1 MSNSG
6 HYPGGS
12 TLVYPGSALMP
23 RKSKK
28 NRKKK
33 PSRSASASNVGTT
46 GSAANAEPEKQIP
59 RRTGEAAITLRTGD
73 RLPQWPTRNKPPSN
87 PRTSAD
93 HQRTLRMLRE
103 HREGRLPVDAQCELD
118 RLLGGRPVPAEIPIW
133 IAYLE
138 AHPVTDPIMAE
149 RASVKPPPNLSASNS
164 TAPDSKA
171 SSKPV
176 TDSGVPDTWN
186 SLGAADRTRLLA
198 LLLNRSQGDLN
209 RTKGELEEL
218 AGRYPSQQQARN
230 WHAFIKTSLKER
242 SDMAATLAQLKQKQA
257 QLLAH
262 AARARQEAEKA
273 EQDAQALGEEIG
285 KLEQELR

>member
-1 MSNSG
+1 MSKDA
-6 HYPGGS
+6 YLPGMKLDSQNCPPRTAKGDLEPPKRRRQPTPLRQHFRPKPPFRPV
-12 TLVYPGSALMP
+12 TLADYQLALRILREIVEGKRPVDDRMLLDGP
-23 RKSKK
+23 LRAIPDEDELPFWLEYLER
-28 NRKKK
+28 N
-33 PSRSASASNVGTT
+33 PFTLPPM
-46 GSAANAEPEKQIP
+46 AEP
-59 RRTGEAAITLRTGD
+59 
-73 RLPQWPTRNKPPSN
+73 
-87 PRTSAD
+87 
-93 HQRTLRMLRE
+93 
-103 HREGRLPVDAQCELD
+103 
-118 RLLGGRPVPAEIPIW
+118 VP
-133 IAYLE
+133 
-138 AHPVTDPIMAE
+138 M
-149 RASVKPPPNLSASNS
+149 KPPPNLSASSS
-164 TAPDSKA
+164 TATASKA

-230 WHAFIKTSLKER
+230 WHAFIKASLKER